1 MSEADTKTNAT
12 PPAVRKDA
20 DLVVVEQG
28 NVTPFRAGQGTFNG
42 TADEALDKK
51 RSWLLPAS
59 FILIVVLPV
68 LAVAWF
74 LMTEASPRFT
84 AEFRVAVR
92 SLDAPAPVG
101 VEGFLGVAGMGTPVS
116 NESHAV
122 VQFLESRAIIDGIEG
137 TLAGGF
143 DGIFAKP
150 GIDPLSGISPNAP
163 VESRLKHWIRFVD
176 VRFETSSGTVI
187 VETTTFSPEDTLAL
201 GAFLLNESEQF
212 VNELSQLA
220 RSGAVSFAQQEYE
233 IAEKRMMQ
241 ARASLNAFQET
252 ERTLDPMGQAESS
265 QSLLAE
271 LEQALLEQK
280 LRLSAQ
286 QRELS
291 DDSFLVQRTL
301 LRIDDLEAAIADIK
315 NLATSSEGAEERP
328 LTQLVQEFSRL
339 SSEAEFAELSY
350 LSALSSL
357 ETARM
362 EADRHKLYLATIV
375 KPGLP
380 EQASFP
386 KPVSGIFIAFCLA
399 LAAWSIGV
407 IGIVTVREHM

>member
-1 MSEADTKTNAT
+1 MSDSDTNKIAS

-20 DLVVVEQG
+20 DLVVVKQG
-28 NVTPFRAGQGTFNG
+28 NVTPFKAEQASAE
-42 TADEALDKK
+42 TAVDEALVKK
-51 RSWLLPAS
+51 RSWLLPVS

-68 LAVAWF
+68 LTVAWF
-74 LMTEASPRFT
+74 LMTEASARYT

-92 SLDAPAPVG
+92 SLDAPPPVG
-101 VEGFLGVAGMGTPVS
+101 VEGFLGVAGLGSPVS

-122 VQFLESRAIIDGIEG
+122 VQFLESRAIIDGIEN
-137 TLAGGF
+137 THVGGF

-150 GIDPLSGISPNAP
+150 DIDRLSNISPQAP
-163 VESRLKHWIRFVD
+163 VEARLKHWKRFVD

-187 VETTTFSPEDTLAL
+187 VEATTFSPEDTLAL

-233 IAEKRMMQ
+233 IAEDRMMQ
-241 ARASLNAFQET
+241 ARMALNAFQET

-271 LEQALLEQK
+271 LEQTLLEQK

-286 QRELS
+286 QRELA

-301 LRIDDLEAAIADIK
+301 RRIDDLEAAIADIK
-315 NLATSSEGAEERP
+315 NSATSSVGAEERP

-386 KPVSGIFIAFCLA
+386 KPLTGILVALCLA
-399 LAAWSIGV
+399 LAAWGIGV
-407 IGIVTVREHM
+407 IGVVTVREHM